1 MVRRATQ
8 AVASGLGGSLLS
20 GLVSVKG
27 CTDFADVCA
36 VNADGLVKLFAR
48 NAERLRPVSDV
59 RGHVGVDLVRVE
71 GSTLFRMLE
80 GYGACNDV

>member
-1 MVRRATQ
+1 VN
-8 AVASGLGGSLLS
+8 GLGWALLS

-36 VNADGLVKLFAR
+36 VNADSLVKLFAGD
-48 NAERLRPVSDV
+48 AESLRPISDV
-59 RGHVGVDLVRVE
+59 RGPLGVDLVRVE
-71 GSTLFRMLE
+71 GASLFWMLD